1 MYQEKILEKQLKERK
16 FYLVLWKRKIPF
28 CTHL

>member
-16 FYLVLWKRKIPF
+16 FYLVLRKIPF